1 MPSGSDGRT
10 DRHTK
15 SRIPRFFLVAPVPFS
30 PASSPSR
37 IPASLYP
44 SPISLSY
51 SFRAVHSPRLYRLKD
66 VDSASNPL
74 SIPPFGNPLPPS
86 PPPPTCHPSDASFF
100 LRIPYVR
107 GKEFDSVVPARK
119 TPSRMCGAAG
129 IFIPEG
135 AFRRRCL
142 SNDDVELG
150 NPWSIPTS
158 GRLGKINAYLATI
171 KRDRIS
177 RNFLGKIL
185 PRVYKFRDCGEQ
197 FVLPHHNGSTR
208 LTEELPEIYDR

>member
-10 DRHTK
+10 GRHTK

-51 SFRAVHSPRLYRLKD
+51 SFRTVHSPRLYRLKD

-74 SIPPFGNPLPPS
+74 SIPPFSNPLPP
-86 PPPPTCHPSDASFF
+86 CHPFDASFF
-100 LRIPYVR
+100 FRIPYVR

-135 AFRRRCL
+135 AFRGRCL
-142 SNDDVELG
+142 PNDDIELG
-150 NPWSIPTS
+150 T
-158 GRLGKINAYLATI
+158 L
-171 KRDRIS
+171 DRSLRFDARKKKCIS
-177 RNFLGKIL
+177 CN
-185 PRVYKFRDCGEQ
+185 
-197 FVLPHHNGSTR
+197 N
-208 LTEELPEIYDR
+208 